1 MSKRPHD
8 DVDETEEDFDQQFYT
23 GGIGRRRVE
32 VATHLAT
39 MGLRSGVVL
48 PMPLFFQAPYA
59 GTVCPGTEALRFASL
74 ATVVHSFQ
82 VPSSPA
88 AGAASSIDAA
98 VQDDTAS
105 GQDTAPVPDRGTA
118 SRQDA
123 APVPNRDTAS
133 GQDEL
138 ETQPASA
145 HDASASGQISSGPP
159 FEAPSLRN
167 NVRCSPGV
175 CIRILSP
182 WRAHA
187 SHDATRC
194 ILSERD
200 HALDRL
206 NRSMTS
212 TDPVLVWRFAGCE
225 QPWRISSNEHG
236 RAYERPLA
244 RCLRPHSDQ

>member
-23 GGIGRRRVE
+23 GGTGRRRVE

-48 PMPLFFQAPYA
+48 PMPVFFQAPYA

-105 GQDTAPVPDRGTA
+105 GRDTAPVPDRGTA

-138 ETQPASA
+138 ETQPGSA
-145 HDASASGQISSGPP
+145 HDGSASGQISRDPP
-159 FEAPSLRN
+159 SKRRRMDNGDEDADQGVEMPCETTSDAFPACAFAFS
-167 NVRCSPGV
+167 SPGV
-175 CIRILSP
+175 LMPRTMPRGAFFQNVIMP
-182 WRAHA
+182 WI
-187 SHDATRC
+187 D
-194 ILSERD
+194 
-200 HALDRL
+200 
-206 NRSMTS
+206 
-212 TDPVLVWRFAGCE
+212 
-225 QPWRISSNEHG
+225 
-236 RAYERPLA
+236 
-244 RCLRPHSDQ
+244 